1 MKKTENKLMNE
12 INAKIGFYKK
22 NFSDNPEILDNLVV
36 IIPEDKYEILA
47 DMAVDY
53 FMSIPTMTKARF
65 DHIFGVPIEIANNI
79 SKIYVAVNLDYEQE
93 RLEYDRIK
101 GM

>member
-1 MKKTENKLMNE
+1 MNE

-22 NFSDNPEILDNLVV
+22 NFSNNPEILENLVV
-36 IIPEDKYEILA
+36 IIPEEKYEILA
-47 DMAVDY
+47 DMAEEY
-53 FMSIPTMTKARF
+53 FISIPTMTKARF

-79 SKIYVAVNLDYEQE
+79 SKIYVAVNLDYREE
-93 RLEYDRIK
+93 RLEHDRIK

>member
-1 MKKTENKLMNE
+1 MNRTENKLMNE

-22 NFSDNPEILDNLVV
+22 NFSNNPEVLKNLVV
-36 IIPEDKYEILA
+36 IMPEEKYEILA
-47 DMAVDY
+47 DMAVEY
-53 FMSIPTMTKARF
+53 FCSIPTMTKARF

-79 SKIYVAVNLDYEQE
+79 SKIYVAVNLDYQQK
-93 RLEYDRIK
+93 RLEYDGTK

>member
-1 MKKTENKLMNE
+1 MKRTETKLMNE

-22 NFSDNPEILDNLVV
+22 NFSNNPEILDNLVV

-79 SKIYVAVNLDYEQE
+79 SKIYVAVNLDYGEE
-93 RLEYDRIK
+93 RLEDNGSK